1 MSSVGKSNMQ
11 DIQEG
16 VYPEEKKKSVDDQF
30 PEVKYRLETYNVM
43 DNSEYPASESRIC
56 RIYRRVFILKKR
68 RRVLMTS
75 FPKSSIGQKRI
86 VGLKN

>member
-1 MSSVGKSNMQ
+1 MPSVGKSNMQ

-30 PEVKYRLETYNVM
+30 PEVKYRSET
-43 DNSEYPASESRIC
+43 
-56 RIYRRVFILKKR
+56 
-68 RRVLMTS
+68 
-75 FPKSSIGQKRI
+75 RI